1 MNENEKNKS
10 KLIPEQVD
18 SLQLQEQMDTT
29 ILKINCPL
37 NIDSLS
43 KINNEWVDY
52 YRKIINDFSLEKF
65 ELKSNWT
72 EKELLNGNIFGDF
85 DKEFNI
91 NHAKYL
97 VNSPDNKQ
105 YIDLDSYQINIEKN
119 TSGDLVLRGG
129 QVDQEINLVN
139 RTTKEIKR
147 IEFFGPTAHIED
159 IKWIDNNSFVLFG
172 IMNDKLMIEVIQ
184 IKELNYYLYE
194 YPVIMKEKGDYNMDI
209 RLKDV
214 KYE

>member
-1 MNENEKNKS
+1 MNGNEKNKS
-10 KLIPEQVD
+10 KLIPEKVD

-29 ILKINCPL
+29 RLKTNCPIS
-37 NIDSLS
+37 IDSLS
-43 KINNEWVDY
+43 RINNEWVDY

-85 DKEFNI
+85 DNEFNI
-91 NHAKYL
+91 NHAKFL
-97 VNSPDNKQ
+97 VNSPDNRQ

-119 TSGDLVLRGG
+119 ASGDLILKGG

-172 IMNDKLMIEVIQ
+172 IMNHKLMIEVIQ
-184 IKELNYYLYE
+184 IKELNYYLYV
-194 YPVIMKEKGDYNMDI
+194 YPVILKEKGDYNMDI